1 MRRLSWDEQSG
12 SPACRSGAPR
22 QNMRRMLCSVV
33 FGATGGPET
42 DLRRTLDAAWAV
54 RDACDAG

>member
-1 MRRLSWDEQSG
+1 MGRAERESRLQIRLSK
-12 SPACRSGAPR
+12 R

-33 FGATGGPET
+33 LGATGGPET